1 MERQPLR
8 LPPIRC
14 SNAPAHP
21 LLLRNFE
28 SPRQPSVRH
37 LLLSA
42 TTGTAHQSKASQVC
56 LEFLEKELPYL
67 TILYFIQ
74 SYFTLEVHKKLY
86 DLFIL
91 LHFSGSRN
99 DHSTVRCQHDEEV
112 GGEEEEEEEGSGED
126 SDGEFSCYSSR
137 GSGSSVEEPKKPKRT
152 RTAYSNYQLDQLELV
167 FTQTQY
173 PDVFIREEMAS
184 RLGIRE
190 DRIQVI
196 TVVNAPT
203 HICSTDIISYTIM
216 VLRAVPWH

>member
-1 MERQPLR
+1 MH
-8 LPPIRC
+8 
-14 SNAPAHP
+14 N
-21 LLLRNFE
+21 
-28 SPRQPSVRH
+28 
-37 LLLSA
+37 
-42 TTGTAHQSKASQVC
+42 
-56 LEFLEKELPYL
+56 
-67 TILYFIQ
+67 
-74 SYFTLEVHKKLY
+74 
-86 DLFIL
+86 LFIL

-112 GGEEEEEEEGSGED
+112 GGEEEEEEEEGSGED

-196 TVVNAPT
+196 SAPT
-203 HICSTDIISYTIM
+203 HTLLHTFVVLTSYHTQSCM